1 MEHIIQF
8 GIGIDDDRIIKE
20 VEKNAEK
27 TIIEDLKQ
35 KISDQ
40 LFRREWPSKHG
51 DPRYGFSDWAEGQI
65 DSFLTANKDA
75 IIDMA
80 GKYLAEK
87 LARTK
92 AARELLKEDKHE
104 NV

>member
-27 TIIEDLKQ
+27 AIIKDLEQ
-35 KISDQ
+35 KVSDK
-40 LFRREWPSKHG
+40 LFKRDWLTKHG
-51 DPRYGFSDWAEGQI
+51 DPRLDFNDWAADRI
-65 DSFLTANKDA
+65 DSFLTANKNA

-92 AARELLKEDKHE
+92 AARELLKEE
-104 NV
+104 RG